1 MDIFPKSFHSNDSN
15 KKKLNNTNTEIRYK
29 DLLFDTKTKKIV
41 VKDGKTFTTNIVE
54 EVKQWIFLLIH
65 TEIEKYK
72 VYEGTKF
79 GIAFLYR
86 MRGHEFYSSGF
97 TIAQIKDEL
106 REKMSLNK
114 NIKEVIDITVE
125 KGFNSLNFNIT
136 VAVNDEI
143 ASLEVK
149 LDE

>member
-1 MDIFPKSFHSNDSN
+1 MGIFPKSFQSNSF
-15 KKKLNNTNTEIRYK
+15 KTSETNEAYSQYK

-65 TEIEKYK
+65 TEMGKYK
-72 VYEGTKF
+72 VYEDTKF
-79 GIAFLYR
+79 GITFLYK
-86 MRGHEFYSSGF
+86 MKGHEFYSSGF

-106 REKMSLNK
+106 TEKMGLNK
-114 NIKEVIDITVE
+114 NIKEVIDITIE
-125 KGFNSLNFNIT
+125 KAFNSLTFNIT
-136 VAVNDEI
+136 VAINDEI
-143 ASLEVK
+143 VNLEVN

>member
-1 MDIFPKSFHSNDSN
+1 MGIFPKSFQSNSF
-15 KKKLNNTNTEIRYK
+15 KNTSETNEAYSQYK

-65 TEIEKYK
+65 TEMGKYK
-72 VYEGTKF
+72 VYEDTKF
-79 GIAFLYR
+79 GITFLYK
-86 MRGHEFYSSGF
+86 MKGHEFYSSGF

-106 REKMSLNK
+106 TEKMGLNK
-114 NIKEVIDITVE
+114 NIKEVIDITIE
-125 KGFNSLNFNIT
+125 KEFNSLTFNIT
-136 VAVNDEI
+136 VAINDEI
-143 ASLEVK
+143 VNLEVN

>member
-1 MDIFPKSFHSNDSN
+1 MGIFPKSFQSNSF
-15 KKKLNNTNTEIRYK
+15 KNTSETNEAYSQYK

-65 TEIEKYK
+65 TEMGKYK
-72 VYEGTKF
+72 VYEDTKF
-79 GIAFLYR
+79 GIAFLYE

-106 REKMSLNK
+106 REKIILNK
-114 NIKEVIDITVE
+114 NIKEIIDITIK
-125 KGFNSLNFNIT
+125 KGFNTLTFDIT
-136 VAVNDEI
+136 VAINDEI
-143 ASLEVK
+143 VNMEVN

>member
-1 MDIFPKSFHSNDSN
+1 MGIFPKSFQSF
-15 KKKLNNTNTEIRYK
+15 KNTSETNEAYSQYK

-65 TEIEKYK
+65 TEMGKYK
-72 VYEGTKF
+72 VYEDTKF
-79 GIAFLYR
+79 GITFLYK
-86 MRGHEFYSSGF
+86 MKGHEFYSSGF

-106 REKMSLNK
+106 TEKMGLNK
-114 NIKEVIDITVE
+114 NIKEVIDITIE
-125 KGFNSLNFNIT
+125 KAFNSLTFNIT
-136 VAVNDEI
+136 VAINDEI
-143 ASLEVK
+143 VNLEVN

>member
-1 MDIFPKSFHSNDSN
+1 MEIFPKSFYS
-15 KKKLNNTNTEIRYK
+15 KKENFNRLDKEEVGVNYK

-41 VKDGKTFTTNIVE
+41 IKDGKTFITSIVE

-65 TEIEKYK
+65 TEMGKYK
-72 VYEGTKF
+72 VYEDTKF
-79 GIAFLYR
+79 GIAFLYE

-106 REKMSLNK
+106 REKIILNK
-114 NIKEVIDITVE
+114 NIKEIIDITIK
-125 KGFNSLNFNIT
+125 KGFNTLTFDIT
-136 VAVNDEI
+136 VAINDEI
-143 ASLEVK
+143 VNMEVN